1 MGTDIMQ
8 MLTAAALVIGLT
20 SQQQLLRLMGRKTVR
35 GTVSVDVQR

>member
-20 SQQQLLRLMGRKTVR
+20 SQQQLLRLMGRKIVR
-35 GTVSVDVQR
+35 GAVSVDVQR